1 MATTNP
7 TTNETHTIDNGTASV
22 KWLLAYAI
30 TFILPVGLLLYA
42 HWERPPY
49 YSTCVAVSGAL
60 LLAHIL
66 ILLVGPS
73 YFYYSNEGKN
83 IHVRNVSDY
92 PLFRKYNEIQ
102 FLKTNL
108 ISYKIDKQLFGIK
121 KMLSLRVRGIDP
133 QTKQKKEVDIEK
145 INISSI
151 SKTDYKTLVQS
162 LDQMLKK

>member
-1 MATTNP
+1 
-7 TTNETHTIDNGTASV
+7 
-22 KWLLAYAI
+22 
-30 TFILPVGLLLYA
+30 
-42 HWERPPY
+42 
-49 YSTCVAVSGAL
+49 
-60 LLAHIL
+60 
-66 ILLVGPS
+66 
-73 YFYYSNEGKN
+73 
-83 IHVRNVSDY
+83 VSDY